1 MSSAGLGWIQV
12 VLSYVLVIYIYVIIK
27 IASYSAGY
35 ALHAYICAG

>member
-1 MSSAGLGWIQV
+1 MGSAGLGWIQV
-12 VLSYVLVIYIYVIIK
+12 VLSYVLVIYVIIK